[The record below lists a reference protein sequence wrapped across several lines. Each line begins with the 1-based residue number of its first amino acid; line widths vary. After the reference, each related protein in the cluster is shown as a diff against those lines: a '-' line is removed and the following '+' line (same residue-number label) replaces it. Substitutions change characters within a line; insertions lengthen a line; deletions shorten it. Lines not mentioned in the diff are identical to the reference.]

1 MNPWSVIYPLQESS
15 MDLKDVK
22 KATAPSK
29 FGVIILAR
37 PENAQVYDNRNG
49 KSTVLATALVPIRAI
64 GLAIKCSIYAR
75 MANGEI
81 KADAALPAKGVVTE
95 TEIGAADELK
105 DAVVEALMTW
115 PGYENAYDGAAER
128 LAGVKAKVERK
139 VIPVRLVKDGKLVA
153 LPAIQGP
160 A

>member
-1 MNPWSVIYPLQESS
+1 MADPRQNQSQQE
-15 MDLKDVK
+15 KPK
-22 KATAPSK
+22 QSK
-29 FGVIILAR
+29 FGQIILAR

-49 KSTVLATALVPIRAI
+49 KSTVLATALVPIRAV

-81 KADAALPAKGVVTE
+81 KADATLPAKGVVTE
-95 TEIGAADELK
+95 VELGAADELK
-105 DAVVEALMTW
+105 DAVVDALMAW
-115 PGYENAYDGAAER
+115 AGYENAYDGAAER

-153 LPAIQGP
+153 LPPIQP
-160 A
+160 AA